1 MIKIP
6 GNDYDRLVLLFITAT
21 QKTLIEFARAEAAV
35 TELEG
40 SDVSYLGD
48 RKDRGL
54 LPEK

>member
-6 GNDYDRLVLLFITAT
+6 GNDYDRLVLLFVTAT

-35 TELEG
+35 TDLKG
-40 SDVSYLGD
+40 SDVPYLGD